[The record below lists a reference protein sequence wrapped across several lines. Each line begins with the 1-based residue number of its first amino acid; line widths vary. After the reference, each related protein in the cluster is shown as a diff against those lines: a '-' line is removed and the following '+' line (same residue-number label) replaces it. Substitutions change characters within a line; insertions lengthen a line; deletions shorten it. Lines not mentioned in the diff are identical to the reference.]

1 MEELAV
7 YQANISIYDKL
18 LACETVKNKVSKVD
32 YEIIKA
38 AAGEKI
44 GQMSNE
50 KFVAIATQML
60 RFIALD
66 VSYKISDNQGEWA
79 YIQARLLDVMRKYY
93 SDLTLSEIK
102 QAFELSAVGELDDFL
117 PLDRYG
123 NADKKHYGAFN
134 ADYFARIVNA
144 YKKRKG
150 LALEA
155 GVNNMPQSYSDNIS
169 DSDRDKEVL
178 DSVFKTCF
186 LRYKYRNE
194 LPGSEIEYMLIYE
207 RLKDSYIVN
216 NIELSDNDK
225 KSAYLRYLKRASMGI
240 INKYTAGK
248 ELKKGDE
255 STEIQYIAYEIA
267 RKKEIKDIFDYIIDN
282 DLNINLL

>member
-18 LACETVKNKVSKVD
+18 LACETVKNKISKVD

-79 YIQARLLDVMRKYY
+79 YIQARLLDVMKKYY

-102 QAFELSAVGELDDFL
+102 QAFELSAVGELDNFL

-134 ADYFARIVNA
+134 TDYFARIVNA

-150 LALEA
+150 IALEA
-155 GVNNMPQSYSDNIS
+155 GVNNMPQSYSNKS
-169 DSDRDKEVL
+169 DSGKDKEVL

-207 RLKDSYIVN
+207 RLKDCYIAN
-216 NIELSDNDK
+216 NITISDIDK

-240 INKYTAGK
+240 INKYTADK
-248 ELKKGDE
+248 ELKKGAE
-255 STEIQYIAYEIA
+255 SKDIQYTAYELA